1 MSQAVPLR
9 LTAGLVLIPIA
20 ALLLAE
26 CGGNDVIDSAD
37 AADDA
42 TFEASTLDAVSDAK
56 LADRPPETASVD
68 SGLPDAKADGEAASP
83 DAEGGSS
90 DAGDAS
96 DAYAADADAGDAD
109 GGSAD
114 ADAGS
119 ADAGDADTGDADAGS
134 TGDADAGSADAGGT
148 DADAARADADAASA
162 DADAGDAD
170 AGDADAGVDGG
181 TVAAPALGT
190 AKSFAVLAG
199 STITN
204 TGGTAIVGDVGVA
217 PGTAITGLTAGQV
230 TGTIHAGDPVA
241 MQAEADLTTAYN
253 NLAGRPCQ
261 HPMTGVDL
269 GGKTLP
275 PGVYCFGVAATQATG
290 TLTLDAQGNPNAVWI
305 FQIGSTLT
313 ISTNLSTIVIGG
325 GTACNVY
332 WQVGSSATINVGAQ
346 FSGNVLAQA
355 SITLL
360 TGASVSPGRT
370 LTQTAAVT
378 LDTNVISNAGCP

>member
-9 LTAGLVLIPIA
+9 LTAGLVLVPIA

-37 AADDA
+37 ASDDA
-42 TFEASTLDAVSDAK
+42 TFEAGTLDAVSDAK

-109 GGSAD
+109 GGSA
-114 ADAGS
+114 
-119 ADAGDADTGDADAGS
+119 
-134 TGDADAGSADAGGT
+134 GDADAGSADAGGA
-148 DADAARADADAASA
+148 DADAASADADAASA
-162 DADAGDAD
+162 DADAGAAD

-204 TGGTAIVGDVGVA
+204 TGATAIVGDVGVA

-241 MQAEADLTTAYN
+241 MQAEADLTTAFN